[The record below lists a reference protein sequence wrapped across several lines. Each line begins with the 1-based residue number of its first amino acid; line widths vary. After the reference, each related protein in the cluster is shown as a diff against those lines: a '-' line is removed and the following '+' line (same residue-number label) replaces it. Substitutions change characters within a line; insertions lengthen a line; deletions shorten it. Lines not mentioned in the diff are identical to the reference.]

1 MIAAAV
7 GCLVIAGSVV
17 AADEFVVRK
26 STQAAGERY
35 VPGVWVDP
43 DGCEHWVM
51 DDGVEGCMT
60 PHVWTNTA
68 NQFVL
73 ASHRQLPLLAT
84 TKAASATLSR
94 ALLT

>member
-1 MIAAAV
+1 MKLIAAAV

-43 DGCEHWVM
+43 DGCEHWII
-51 DDGVEGCMT
+51 DDGVEGYLSARLDKYGKPVCSGIAQ
-60 PHVWTNTA
+60 PNTA
-68 NQFVL
+68 IGDFKNGRRD
-73 ASHRQLPLLAT
+73 SI
-84 TKAASATLSR
+84 
-94 ALLT
+94 